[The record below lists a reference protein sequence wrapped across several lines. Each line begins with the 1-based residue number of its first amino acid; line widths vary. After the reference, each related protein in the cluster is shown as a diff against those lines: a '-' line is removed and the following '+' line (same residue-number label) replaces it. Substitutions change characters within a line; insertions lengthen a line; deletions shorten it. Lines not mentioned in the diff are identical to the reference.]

1 MNNLYLNVAR
11 GGRVK
16 APAYRQWERK
26 ADAHRP
32 ASIEQLQGELCAV
45 YRMGRPSR
53 RRMDLANREKAATDL
68 LVRWGV
74 MADDCQV
81 VDLRMVWDASVPPGV
96 AVAEISERA

>member
-1 MNNLYLNVAR
+1 MNQLYRNLSGR
-11 GGRVK
+11 GRVK
-16 APAYRQWERK
+16 SSDYRQWERE

-53 RRMDLANREKAATDL
+53 RRMDVENRAKAISDL
-68 LVRWGV
+68 LVRWQV
-74 MADDCQV
+74 MPDDCQI
-81 VDLRMVWDASVPPGV
+81 VDLRLVWDASVPPGV